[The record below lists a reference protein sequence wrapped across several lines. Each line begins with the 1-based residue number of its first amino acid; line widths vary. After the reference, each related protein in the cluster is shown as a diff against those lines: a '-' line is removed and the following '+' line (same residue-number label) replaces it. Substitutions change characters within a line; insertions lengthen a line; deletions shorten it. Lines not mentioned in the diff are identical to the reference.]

1 MKRIEQIEKQ
11 ALAELGAAGTV
22 DAIDAI
28 RVCYLGR
35 KGILTGVMRNISQ
48 LPKEDRPSAGKKAN
62 QVKGVL
68 ENAVKEAM
76 HRIDVG
82 ARATEDRLD
91 VSLPGRDMHTG
102 SLHPVTQISQ
112 QICDIFYLSLIHIS
126 EPTRPVGISRMPSSA

>member
-76 HRIDVG
+76 AGEINRIL
-82 ARATEDRLD
+82 AEPEEDRLLTRAQAMD
-91 VSLPGRDMHTG
+91 RLGIRTRDTMLKLEKG
-102 SLHPVTQISQ
+102 GDLRQARGVP
-112 QICDIFYLSLIHIS
+112 D
-126 EPTRPVGISRMPSSA
+126 